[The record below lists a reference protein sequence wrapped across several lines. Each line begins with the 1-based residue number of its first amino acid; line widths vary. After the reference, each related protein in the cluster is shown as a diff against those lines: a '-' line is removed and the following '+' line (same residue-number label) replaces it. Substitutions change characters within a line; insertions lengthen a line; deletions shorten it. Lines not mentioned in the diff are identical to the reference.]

1 MDNFW
6 ISFCGEL
13 DEGYKPDFR
22 ISKNKPDFYEG
33 YCYTY
38 VYNSDF
44 VENLKLENFRYRKAL
59 EFYAN
64 PDNWKKSN
72 VDNASKIHGDD
83 VEHIVG
89 MLLHRGGRRARE
101 ALKENE

>member
-1 MDNFW
+1 MKF
-6 ISFCGEL
+6 SALHQEL
-13 DEGYKPDFR
+13 IGIMFSEDEFNDLLTG
-22 ISKNKPDFYEG
+22 NKILSEQVAMLEF
-33 YCYTY
+33 
-38 VYNSDF
+38 
-44 VENLKLENFRYRKAL
+44 KLAKARGAL

-101 ALKENE
+101 ALKGE

>member
-22 ISKNKPDFYEG
+22 ISKNKPDSYEG
-33 YCYTY
+33 YINIHVYT
-38 VYNSDF
+38 SDF
-44 VENLKLENFRYRKAL
+44 IEELKAENARYREAL

-64 PDNWKKSN
+64 EKDYHGYDPVIISDN
-72 VDNASKIHGDD
+72 GDC
-83 VEHIVG
+83 
-89 MLLHRGGRRARE
+89 ARE
-101 ALKENE
+101 ALKGGE

>member
-22 ISKNKPDFYEG
+22 ISKSKPDFYEG

-44 VENLKLENFRYRKAL
+44 VENLKLENARYREAL
-59 EFYAN
+59 EFYAK
-64 PDNWKKSN
+64 PPK
-72 VDNASKIHGDD
+72 VDNGPLSWDYAWDSTIAS
-83 VEHIVG
+83 
-89 MLLHRGGRRARE
+89 E
-101 ALKENE
+101 ALKGE

>member
-6 ISFCGEL
+6 ISFFGEL

-22 ISKNKPDFYEG
+22 ISKSKPDFYEG

-44 VENLKLENFRYRKAL
+44 VENLKLENARYREAL

-64 PDNWKKSN
+64 RM
-72 VDNASKIHGDD
+72 
-83 VEHIVG
+83 G
-89 MLLHRGGRRARE
+89 MGGTARE
-101 ALKENE
+101 ALKGGE